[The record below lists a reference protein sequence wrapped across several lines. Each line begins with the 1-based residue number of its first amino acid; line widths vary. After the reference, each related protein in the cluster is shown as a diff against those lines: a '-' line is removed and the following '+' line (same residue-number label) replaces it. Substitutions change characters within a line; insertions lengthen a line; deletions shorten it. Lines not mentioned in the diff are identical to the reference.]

1 MLPDVWPR
9 LKSSEGFHVERC
21 AQSEL
26 GSTWNTLLVRLCMYA
41 GIWAMGESSLV
52 FLELR
57 PRGAGV
63 VRAGRQGDGIPAGA
77 RAQGAARGTAPLK
90 PTA

>member
-1 MLPDVWPR
+1 M
-9 LKSSEGFHVERC
+9 ERC

-26 GSTWNTLLVRLCMYA
+26 CSTWNTLLVRLCMYA

-63 VRAGRQGDGIPAGA
+63 VTAGRQGRVPKVRPAGLPHSSQRLEWA
-77 RAQGAARGTAPLK
+77 TGQRFSSNCVQK
-90 PTA
+90 